1 MCILHALIQLSPLNR
16 HATTARYLGKAEQKV
31 HGIGIH
37 SISSSKRNAV
47 VLTASLDGTI
57 ALWDTSDIGALLQ
70 TIEANA
76 IEEDDDS
83 SQLPKPG
90 AFPLML
96 LKAMKFSK
104 KDKAD
109 SLSMKENGEGNEA
122 GNAFKSRSKCSE

>member
-1 MCILHALIQLSPLNR
+1 MRSFSYLNPINR

-37 SISSSKRNAV
+37 SISSSNQNAV

-57 ALWDTSDIGALLQ
+57 ALWDTSDIGVLLQ
-70 TIEANA
+70 TTDSDVVEGDEN
-76 IEEDDDS
+76 S
-83 SQLPKPG
+83 SQTPKPG
-90 AFPLML
+90 AFSLTL

-109 SLSMKENGEGNEA
+109 SLSVKETGEGNEA
-122 GNAFKSRSKCSE
+122 GNAYNSRSKC